1 MGLENTPPPSPSEQI
16 MDDMLEEDNVD
27 EGELLEVIDL
37 DENDDFENDDEEDD
51 EFVMGEE
58 GSSIVQDVKD
68 NSILTFKEHSGK
80 FNNGILI

>member
-16 MDDMLEEDNVD
+16 MDEMLEEDNVD

-37 DENDDFENDDEEDD
+37 DENGDFENDEEDDD

-68 NSILTFKEHSGK
+68 NSILTFKEHIGK
-80 FNNGILI
+80 FNNLF

>member
-16 MDDMLEEDNVD
+16 MDEMLEEDNVD

-37 DENDDFENDDEEDD
+37 DENGDFENDEEDDD

-58 GSSIVQDVKD
+58 ESSIVQYVKD

-80 FNNGILI
+80 FQ